1 MSLGKDLYKKI
12 KAGVKYDADI
22 HCPLIID
29 VFGRNEGLSEF
40 CMNVG
45 ISRDTYVQWQR
56 DNDEFRQCVLLAKDV
71 GIASWMRMYTE
82 FEPDETVEKFNTVP
96 WYSLYKKNFGETA
109 KVTVY
114 INPLSTPI
122 EQYSQV
128 MQQAASGDFTAYEIK
143 QIMESINIGLRA
155 HEVCN
160 LQNEIDELKEGLK
173 KMEERELEHQI
184 STSSAPQED
193 KVTLA
198 S

>member
-12 KAGVKYDADI
+12 KNGVTYDADK

-29 VFGRNEGLSEF
+29 LFAANEGISEF
-40 CMNVG
+40 CLNVG
-45 ISRDTYVQWQR
+45 ISRDTLVKWQR
-56 DNDEFRQCVLLAKDV
+56 ANPEFRQCVLLARDV
-71 GIASWMRMYTE
+71 GIASWMRMYTQW
-82 FEPDETVEKFNTVP
+82 EPENEEDKFNTTP
-96 WYSLYKKNFGETA
+96 WYTLYKKNFGEQN

-114 INPLSTPI
+114 IDPKANPMQ
-122 EQYSQV
+122 QYTQV
-128 MQQAASGDFTAYEIK
+128 MEQAASGDFTSGEIK

-160 LQNEIDELKEGLK
+160 LQIEVDELKEGLK

-184 STSSAPQED
+184 SITTAPQKD
-193 KVTLA
+193 QATLA